1 MKFSDYIKER
11 WIILLFL
18 FFALLFA
25 VMVYRLDYGFNIRES
40 NAQYIL
46 MGWGLLFFAY
56 LIVDYYTFC
65 SRWRK
70 FRDYCSLNSAE
81 EPEDVFLYPSDRKQA
96 KLIRELANEYENY
109 RSGVRTEAV
118 QEMDFITKWLHDVK
132 VPIAAA
138 RLILE
143 SQEEE
148 LPVTFYRNLYSEL
161 FNIEESALRVFYELK
176 TNRFF
181 DDYRIVKTS
190 TRKLISQGLK
200 GYSSFFSY
208 KKLGI
213 TVEGDDYQVLT
224 DEKWSSYIL
233 SQIISNAV
241 KYSPA
246 SGSIEITAK
255 REASKTVISIKNTGR
270 GIPAE
275 DIERIFNK
283 GFTSSEGRN
292 GANATGYGMYLS
304 KKLADLL
311 GLALT
316 AESKRNEYAVFHLA
330 FPDSDTLYNVTK
342 M

>member
-1 MKFSDYIKER
+1 MRLTDYLKER
-11 WIILLFL
+11 WITLLFL
-18 FFALLFA
+18 FFAFLFA
-25 VMVYRLDYGFNIRES
+25 AMVYRLDYGFSIRES

-46 MGWGLLFFAY
+46 MGWGLLFLAY

-70 FRDYCSLNSAE
+70 FRDYCSLNFAE
-81 EPEDVFLYPSDRKQA
+81 EPEDAFFYPSDRKQA
-96 KLIRELANEYENY
+96 KLIRELADEYETYKSNI
-109 RSGVRTEAV
+109 RTEWV

-143 SQEEE
+143 SQEED

-161 FNIEESALRVFYELK
+161 FNIEESVLRVFYELK
-176 TNRFF
+176 TSRFF
-181 DDYRIVKTS
+181 DDYKIVKTG

-208 KKLGI
+208 KKLRI
-213 TVEGDDYQVLT
+213 AVEGDDYQVLT
-224 DEKWSSYIL
+224 DEKWCSYIL

-241 KYSPA
+241 KYS
-246 SGSIEITAK
+246 SVGGSIEITVK
-255 REASKTVISIKNTGR
+255 REAAKTIISIKNTGR
-270 GIPAE
+270 GISQE
-275 DIERIFNK
+275 DIERIFRK
-283 GFTSSEGRN
+283 GFTSSEGRI
-292 GANATGYGMYLS
+292 GANATGYGMFLS

-311 GLALT
+311 GLSLT
-316 AESKRNEYAVFHLA
+316 ADSKLNAYAVFHLV